1 MIEKNGIFGIMTVNQ
16 YHLYLNRIFI
26 YELTIWVGLTIVQTQ
41 YEGWHKNKTRKT
53 VTFCGAVT
61 KL

>member
-1 MIEKNGIFGIMTVNQ
+1 MTVNQ